1 MAVLFA
7 GLLIL
12 VAVMMISRWFV
23 TASPATVLRTAKW
36 TGGVLALG
44 VFLLLCISGR
54 LGWAL
59 AVLGAL
65 TPWLA
70 RIIYMR
76 TLFRFFR
83 SRFAGGAGVNA
94 PSARQSQVNT
104 AFLKV
109 TLDHDSG
116 MLTGEVMDGP
126 LAGRQLS
133 QLSFEA
139 ALELHR
145 FCAADPQSSQL
156 LEAWLDRTWPD
167 WREAA
172 SLHGGGQG
180 EP

>member
-1 MAVLFA
+1 
-7 GLLIL
+7 
-12 VAVMMISRWFV
+12 
-23 TASPATVLRTAKW
+23 
-36 TGGVLALG
+36 
-44 VFLLLCISGR
+44 
-54 LGWAL
+54 
-59 AVLGAL
+59 
-65 TPWLA
+65 LA

-180 EP
+180 EPGPMSRQEACDILGVAPDANRDAIKEAHHRLMVRLHPDHGGTNYLAAKINQAKDLLIKD